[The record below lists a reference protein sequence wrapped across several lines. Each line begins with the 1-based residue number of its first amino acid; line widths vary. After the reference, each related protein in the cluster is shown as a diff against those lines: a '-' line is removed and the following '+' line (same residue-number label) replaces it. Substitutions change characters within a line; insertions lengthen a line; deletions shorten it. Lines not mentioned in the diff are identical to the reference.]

1 MKLRSVLRLLLG
13 LGLFS
18 ALGAGSSLRAEETA
32 EFHHIHINAVDPA
45 ASITYYKR
53 YFSAVPVKYA
63 DVSDAILTDRSFILF
78 NRVDS
83 PAPSELQ
90 SSIWHIGWG
99 GVDGPSDYAWRL
111 KEGVEFE
118 TPVMPLANL
127 HYMYA
132 YGPDRELVEVW
143 TGFHHHR
150 FGHVHLMA
158 EDINATK
165 NWYRTHLGL
174 QGPTQDTPRPPA
186 LPADVTFD
194 PGAGDPA
201 VFRYM
206 WTTQVM
212 TDAVTLNIFGKPGPE
227 KTFWWAHE
235 PIADFAKTDGRVVD
249 HIAFSYRDLDA
260 AFERMKAAGVE
271 IVDPIADREGF
282 GLRSFF
288 VRGPD
293 GVLVE
298 IVQARPLPQGI
309 WEE

>member
-1 MKLRSVLRLLLG
+1 MMLRFALRLLLG
-13 LGLFS
+13 AGLLAAWGEGS
-18 ALGAGSSLRAEETA
+18 AVRAEETA
-32 EFHHIHINAVDPA
+32 AFHHVHINAVDPA
-45 ASITYYKR
+45 SSISYYKR

-63 DVSDAILTDRSFILF
+63 DVSDALLTDRSFILF
-78 NRVDS
+78 NRVET
-83 PAPSELQ
+83 PAPSELKTA
-90 SSIWHIGWG
+90 IWHLGWG
-99 GVDGPSDYAWRL
+99 GVDGPSDFAWRER
-111 KEGVEFE
+111 EGVEFE
-118 TPVMPLANL
+118 TPLMPLGNL

-150 FGHVHLMA
+150 FGHVHLLA
-158 EDINATK
+158 DDINATK
-165 NWYRTHLGL
+165 NWYRAHLGL
-174 QGPTQDTPRPPA
+174 QGPTQDSPRPPA
-186 LPADVTFD
+186 IPADLTFD
-194 PGAGDPA
+194 PGAGDPS

-235 PIADFAKTDGRVVD
+235 PIAEFAKTDGRVVD

-260 AFERMKAAGVE
+260 AFERMKAEGVE
-271 IVDPIADREGF
+271 IVEPIADRPEF

-293 GVLVE
+293 GVLIE
-298 IVQARPLPQGI
+298 IVQSRPLPQGI